1 MRRSCHAVI
10 IIRELPWLSAPN
22 RRRTTTNGTTK
33 ISSMILGSS
42 RWREVSK
49 GRKGQVY
56 AAWSAQRTWTA
67 SLEKNAASYFLR
79 ILWQIMAVACEDPR
93 GITCTICASH
103 SKTPVLRNYFW
114 ELRSVV
120 SSSPGRGI
128 FANPKIN
135 VTERESYDD
144 RCRVYTIP
152 DRLDKE
158 IFCPLSVHTSVI
170 FL

>member
-1 MRRSCHAVI
+1 MGFVAD
-10 IIRELPWLSAPN
+10 
-22 RRRTTTNGTTK
+22 
-33 ISSMILGSS
+33 ILAK
-42 RWREVSK
+42 RAR
-49 GRKGQVY
+49 
-56 AAWSAQRTWTA
+56 SAQRTCTA
-67 SLEKNAASYFLR
+67 SLEKNAASYLFR
-79 ILWQIMAVACEDPR
+79 RQWLWMIMAVACEDPC

-103 SKTPVLRNYFW
+103 SKTPVLRNHFW
-114 ELRSVV
+114 ELRSIV
-120 SSSPGRGI
+120 SSSPGRSI